1 MGKSTIINN
10 KEPLVSIIIPAY
22 NAMGVIKECLDSVLK
37 INYSRFKITVVD
49 DNSQDDTADFIKN
62 NYTNIDV
69 FKTRKNLGFA
79 AAVNLGIK
87 KTSSD
92 IIVLLNMDTA
102 VDVMWLNPLVNA
114 LISDKTIGLVG
125 SKILYPDGKTVQ
137 HAGGILRPN
146 GLSVHIGKG
155 EFDKRQYNDIR
166 DVDYLTGASLG
177 FRRDILNIVGFF
189 DEGYR
194 PLYYEDTDFSFRIRK
209 KGYKVLYIPE
219 SMLIHKE
226 NISTGGLSDAFYYYY
241 HKNRLRF
248 VLKNYN
254 FHSIITKSFREE
266 KRWLFQELPPKI
278 LRIVIKTYALNFFNM
293 VWILIRFKL
302 FGIMNTE
309 RQIWL

>member
-1 MGKSTIINN
+1 MNN
-10 KEPLVSIIIPAY
+10 KEPSVSIIIPAY
-22 NAMGVIKECLDSVLK
+22 NARGVIKEGLDSVLK

-49 DNSQDDTADFIKN
+49 DNSQDDTAVFIKN

-87 KTSSD
+87 KTSGD
-92 IIVLLNMDTA
+92 IIVLLNMDTT
-102 VDVMWLNPLVNA
+102 VDTKWLRPLVNV
-114 LISDKTIGLVG
+114 LMSDKTIGLVG
-125 SKILYPDGKTVQ
+125 SKILYPDGKTIQ
-137 HAGGILRPN
+137 HAGGILRAN

-155 EFDKRQYNDIR
+155 ELDNKQYDYIK
-166 DVDYLTGASLG
+166 DVNYLTGASLG
-177 FRRDILNIVGFF
+177 FRRDILKIVGFF
-189 DEGYR
+189 DEGYK
-194 PLYYEDTDFSFRIRK
+194 PLYYEDADFSCRIRK
-209 KGYKVLYIPE
+209 KGYKVLYVPE

-226 NISTGGLSDAFYYYY
+226 NISTGGLSDTFYYYY

-254 FHSIITKSFREE
+254 VYSIITKSFREE
-266 KRWLFQELPPKI
+266 KRWFFQELPPEI
-278 LRIVIKTYALNFFNM
+278 RRIVIKTYALNFFNM

-302 FGIMNTE
+302 FSILNRE